1 MSLMFCAQIVWK
13 PRNRLEPT
21 VRPTPAAATFKTCRR
36 LTLPLRFSST
46 ALLIARSLAKGNQH
60 DAKYRTLRHF
70 MTAESDRS
78 KRSAE
83 YLPQIPAC
91 RMNFIPGFR
100 RVNVYRAVGQDAGS
114 TASLRSRATRASD
127 LSRLI
132 VASPYVGSPY
142 IETGGVCLR
151 SKPRV
156 VPRRPSHGQTL
167 PQIAQQSGGS

>member
-1 MSLMFCAQIVWK
+1 
-13 PRNRLEPT
+13 
-21 VRPTPAAATFKTCRR
+21 
-36 LTLPLRFSST
+36 
-46 ALLIARSLAKGNQH
+46 
-60 DAKYRTLRHF
+60 
-70 MTAESDRS
+70 
-78 KRSAE
+78 
-83 YLPQIPAC
+83 
-91 RMNFIPGFR
+91 MNFIPGFR

-167 PQIAQQSGGS
+167 PQIAQQSGGSWIISTGSKWRTWQRGGRDRRCRARSPRPPGGKPAI